1 VAVFLAGPSELSER
15 RRRRKP
21 RLMVDAVI
29 EAKTMKFSMRYT
41 NVLIQLFFFLTVGFF
56 AAGASYAR
64 TKADVVLM
72 KNGDRFT
79 GEIKKLEH
87 GILYFKASYMMDSV
101 QLDWDQV
108 ADLESDDQFF
118 ITLTNGTRLEGK
130 LEKSQAEKN
139 AGTVHLV
146 TAGRTME
153 ISDSDLTT
161 IRQKEENF
169 LSQLNGSVNYGLNF
183 TRDNDAISSALNASV
198 EYRRAKNVATL
209 STSSQFT
216 GQSNAPSTN
225 RYTFDAAYQREL
237 TQKWFVTGLFDLLKS
252 DQQQLNL
259 RTTSGGGIG
268 RRLYRT
274 DKTGINLIGGIVFDR
289 EKYFPQNGVNTTQLN
304 GEAIV
309 GLNFYT
315 FRFKV
320 FDLSSETAVYP
331 SMTDP
336 GRVRISSV
344 SNLEIE
350 IVRNFSW
357 NFHVYENFDS
367 RPPIAA
373 PRNDLGITTGLGWTF

>member
-1 VAVFLAGPSELSER
+1 
-15 RRRRKP
+15 
-21 RLMVDAVI
+21 
-29 EAKTMKFSMRYT
+29 MKCSMRCRNFLRQFLFILT
-41 NVLIQLFFFLTVGFF
+41 LVLTATGV
-56 AAGASYAR
+56 SYPR
-64 TKADVVLM
+64 TKLDVVVM

-87 GILYFKASYMMDSV
+87 GILYFKASYMVDSV

-108 ADLESDDQFF
+108 ARLESNDQFF
-118 ITLTNGTRLEGK
+118 IALTNGTRLEGRV
-130 LEKSQAEKN
+130 EKSQAEGN
-139 AGTVHLV
+139 AGTIQLV
-146 TAGRTME
+146 TPGSTME
-153 ISDSDLTT
+153 ISDRDLTT

-169 LSQLNGSVNYGLNF
+169 VSQLTGSVNYGLNF
-183 TRDNDAISSALNASV
+183 TKESDAISSALNASV
-198 EYRRAKNVATL
+198 EYRRAKNVATM

-237 TQKWFVTGLFDLLKS
+237 TQKWFATGLFDLLKS

-259 RTTSGGGIG
+259 RTTGGGGFG
-268 RRLYRT
+268 RRIYRT
-274 DKTGINLIGGIVFDR
+274 DKTGITLIGGIVFDR
-289 EKYFPQNGVNTTQLN
+289 EKYLPQNRVNTTQLN

-344 SNLEIE
+344 SNLEVE
-350 IVRNFSW
+350 IVKNFSW
-357 NFHVYENFDS
+357 NFHLYENFDS

>member
-1 VAVFLAGPSELSER
+1 
-15 RRRRKP
+15 
-21 RLMVDAVI
+21 MVDAVI
-29 EAKTMKFSMRYT
+29 EAKTMKFSMRYLK
-41 NVLIQLFFFLTVGFF
+41 VLIQLFLFLIVGLF
-56 AAGASYAR
+56 AAGVSYAR
-64 TKADVVLM
+64 TKADVVVM

-139 AGTVHLV
+139 AGTVQLV

-153 ISDSDLTT
+153 ISGRDLTT

>member
-1 VAVFLAGPSELSER
+1 MKSFLRFR
-15 RRRRKP
+15 R
-21 RLMVDAVI
+21 
-29 EAKTMKFSMRYT
+29 
-41 NVLIQLFFFLTVGFF
+41 VLAQFLFFLTFGFL
-56 AAGASYAR
+56 AASASYAR
-64 TKADVVLM
+64 TNADVVVM

-87 GILYFKASYMMDSV
+87 GILYFKASYMVDSV

-108 ADLESDDQFF
+108 VRLESSDQFF
-118 ITLTNGTRLEGK
+118 IALANGTRLEGK
-130 LEKSQAEKN
+130 LEKSQAEGN
-139 AGTVHLV
+139 AGTVRL
-146 TAGRTME
+146 AMPGRTME
-153 ISDSDLTT
+153 ISDRDLTA

-169 LSQLNGSVNYGLNF
+169 VSQLTGSVNYGLNF
-183 TRDNDAISSALNASV
+183 TNDNDAISSALNASV
-198 EYRRAKNVATL
+198 EYRRAKNVATM

-225 RYTFDAAYQREL
+225 RYTLDLAYQREL
-237 TQKWFVTGLFDLLKS
+237 TQKWFATGLFDLLKS

-259 RTTSGGGIG
+259 RTTGGGGFG
-268 RRLYRT
+268 RRIYRT

-289 EKYFPQNGVNTTQLN
+289 EKYLPQNGVNTTQLN

-320 FDLSSETAVYP
+320 FALGSQTAVYP
-331 SMTDP
+331 SVTDP

-344 SNLEIE
+344 SNLEVE
-350 IVRNFSW
+350 IVKNFSW